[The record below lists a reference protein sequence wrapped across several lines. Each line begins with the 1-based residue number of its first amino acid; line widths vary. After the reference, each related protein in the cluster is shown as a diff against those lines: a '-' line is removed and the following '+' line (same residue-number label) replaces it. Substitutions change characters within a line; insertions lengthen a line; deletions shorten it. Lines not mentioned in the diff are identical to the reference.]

1 MKGAGAELHK
11 GQFFQ
16 LKGQYTILTV
26 SFLLYAPRNQ
36 TDLNNIYSYDVIGQ
50 PVSHLST
57 RSFRRHYEL
66 ICEVKQRLLR

>member
-1 MKGAGAELHK
+1 MIYVPK
-11 GQFFQ
+11 
-16 LKGQYTILTV
+16 YTILTV